1 MEKTMKTIG
10 AKLAEA
16 RTMVGIKK
24 TGTNAFAKY
33 SYYQIDEIYSEAKGV
48 FKDLGIMTVERVE
61 PMSLEGKIYLK
72 FFLDVIN
79 TDDMSDKI
87 TFETITEPNG
97 MKGAQAAQEA
107 GSTITYMSK
116 YLYGLALMIDDGK
129 SDPDATNDH
138 KETSVTKKSL
148 TRVEIQ
154 AKVKELPQAKQEAY
168 MKEVMAKDGRTTPLS
183 ITYWKSDFLNDVA
196 QREGWIS

>member
-1 MEKTMKTIG
+1 MTIG
-10 AKLAEA
+10 AKLADA
-16 RTMVGIKK
+16 RTRVGIKK

-61 PMSLEGKIYLK
+61 PMALEGKIYLK

-87 TFETITEPNG
+87 TFETITEPNA
-97 MKGAQAAQEA
+97 MKGAQACQEA

-129 SDPDATNDH
+129 SDPDAINDH
-138 KETSVTKKSL
+138 KGPAPKKSL
-148 TRVEIQ
+148 TRAEIQ
-154 AKVKELPQAKQEAY
+154 AKVKELSKDAQESY
-168 MKEVMAKDGRTTPLS
+168 MKKLMEREGRTTPLS
-183 ITYWKSDFLNDVA
+183 VTYWKQDFLNEIA
-196 QREGWIS
+196 KEQGWLS

>member
-1 MEKTMKTIG
+1 MTIG
-10 AKLAEA
+10 AKLADA
-16 RTMVGIKK
+16 RTRVGIKK

-33 SYYQIDEIYSEAKGV
+33 SYYQIDEIYAEAKGV

-61 PMSLEGKIYLK
+61 PMALEGKIYLK
-72 FFLDVIN
+72 FLLDVIN

-97 MKGAQAAQEA
+97 MKGAQACQEA

-129 SDPDATNDH
+129 SDPDAINDH
-138 KETSVTKKSL
+138 RESSVVKKTL
-148 TRVEIQ
+148 TRAEIQ
-154 AKVKELPQAKQEAY
+154 SKVKELSKDAQESY
-168 MKEVMAKDGRTTPLS
+168 MKKLMEREGRTTPLS
-183 ITYWKSDFLNDVA
+183 VTYWKQDFLNEIA
-196 QREGWIS
+196 KEQGWLS

>member
-1 MEKTMKTIG
+1 MERTVKTIG
-10 AKLAEA
+10 QRLAEA

-61 PMSLEGKIYLK
+61 PMALEGKIYLK
-72 FFLDVIN
+72 FLLDVIN

-87 TFETITEPNG
+87 TFETITEPNA
-97 MKGAQAAQEA
+97 MKGAQACQEA

-138 KETSVTKKSL
+138 KGPAPKKSL
-148 TRVEIQ
+148 TRAEIQ
-154 AKVKELPQAKQEAY
+154 AKVKELSKDAQESY
-168 MKEVMAKDGRTTPLS
+168 MKKLMEREGRTTPLS
-183 ITYWKSDFLNDVA
+183 VTYWKQDFLNEIA
-196 QREGWIS
+196 KEQGWLS

>member
-1 MEKTMKTIG
+1 MERATMTVG
-10 AKLAEA
+10 QRLAVA
-16 RTMVGIKK
+16 RTQIGIKK

-61 PMSLEGKIYLK
+61 PLALEGKIYLK

-107 GSTITYMSK
+107 GSTITYMTK

-138 KETSVTKKSL
+138 KETSVVKKTLS
-148 TRVEIQ
+148 RQEIQ
-154 AKVKELPQAKQEAY
+154 TKVKALPADKQDAY
-168 MKEVMAKDGRTTPLS
+168 MKELMARDGRTTPLS
-183 ITYWKSDFLNDVA
+183 VTYWKQDFLNDVA
-196 QREGWIS
+196 KREGWLS

>member
-1 MEKTMKTIG
+1 MERATMTVG
-10 AKLAEA
+10 QRLAVA
-16 RTMVGIKK
+16 RTQIGIKK

-61 PMSLEGKIYLK
+61 PLALEGKIYLK

-107 GSTITYMSK
+107 GSTITYMTK

-129 SDPDATNDH
+129 SDPDATNTH
-138 KETSVTKKSL
+138 SETNIVRKSL
-148 TRVEIQ
+148 TRAEIQ
-154 AKVKELPQAKQEAY
+154 AKIKELPSDKQNEY
-168 MKEVMAKDGRTTPLS
+168 MKRLMERDGRTTPLS
-183 ITYWKSDFLNDVA
+183 VTYWKSDFLNDIA
-196 QREGWIS
+196 KEQGWIQ